1 MKKID
6 VSGWKKFKIEDVF
19 MIKKPDVRSEK
30 YYEEGAVNYVSS
42 GAFNNGVM
50 KCLKPKEGEVLDKG
64 RCITVSPLDGS
75 SFWQED
81 DFLGRGGSGA
91 SIALLYND
99 NLNQLNALFICSVI
113 KKSAGKYGYANL
125 LNGNNLKNL
134 EVILPAITKY
144 IPDFDTLTREVSGG
158 GINMNRIDTSSWKE
172 FEISEL
178 FDVQTTKST
187 DKLMLNFAD
196 DGKYDFVGRTA
207 LNNGVQGKLNNLGYD
222 ANPAKTFSV
231 VQVGQTC
238 CLYREREWYASQNI
252 FILYPKYEDL
262 ITHRFFITTCINKM
276 LAAKYQDAY
285 TYPSL
290 AELKKIKVLLPAK
303 AINEPDWQ
311 FMEDYIKEIQKK
323 VQNKTFKQKGHRKK
337 IDITTAGNKTEEEWK
352 RFKVGYF
359 FDAERGSVKGLQK
372 QEPGKVPVIAAA
384 GFNQGIAGF
393 YDVSAVYKD
402 KITVSCNGA
411 GCGSAFYHDYDF
423 NITGDAIVLID
434 KQEFS
439 HAVKEFIACMLNG
452 ILTRKYSYEE
462 KCSADKVKEEEI
474 FLPANENGQPDWEK
488 IEKFMCSIADNSRD
502 TLSRITLSE
511 LQDIYKKVTFASGG
525 GRWKRFCIGDY
536 FSVEYG
542 KFRPKKELGNGNI
555 NYITTSGFN
564 NGVTDT
570 YTTAEHQGNYITV
583 ASDGALMGTAFYQ
596 KEPFS
601 TSNIVSTLTPFS
613 STPLNEYNAL
623 FLCAIIYQKRGEFG
637 WLGYKFSVDRVRNLM
652 VLLPA
657 DNAGNPD
664 WDYMENYIKELTTKT
679 SKNIDLLSKVS

>member
-19 MIKKPDVRSEK
+19 MIKKPDARSEK
-30 YYEEGAVNYVSS
+30 YYEEGTVNYVSS

-158 GINMNRIDTSSWKE
+158 GINMNKIDTSSWKE

-178 FDVQTTKST
+178 FNVQTTKST

-252 FILYPKYEDL
+252 FILYPKCEDL
-262 ITHRFFITTCINKM
+262 ITHRFFITTCINKI

-337 IDITTAGNKTEEEWK
+337 IDITTAENKMEEEWEK
-352 RFKVGYF
+352 YRIGDLFKILLSKDDIQPKLVNEGSFPLVSSGKENNGICAYIEKQ
-359 FDAERGSVKGLQK
+359 DAKLWDAGLLTVDMF
-372 QEPGKVPVIAAA
+372 GK
-384 GFNQGIAGF
+384 
-393 YDVSAVYKD
+393 
-402 KITVSCNGA
+402 
-411 GCGSAFYHDYDF
+411 AFYQEKPFYCVSHGRVNILIPKKDMSEMSLRFIGAVIEKTTMEKYDF
-423 NITGDAIVLID
+423 QEMCTGTKLAE
-434 KQEFS
+434 EF
-439 HAVKEFIACMLNG
+439 V
-452 ILTRKYSYEE
+452 
-462 KCSADKVKEEEI
+462 
-474 FLPANENGQPDWEK
+474 FLPSGDNGQPDWKE

-511 LQDIYKKVTFASGG
+511 LQDVYKKVNFASGG
-525 GRWKRFCIGDY
+525 RRWKRFRIKDIFVQERGKEKAPKQNDDGDCPLIQ
-536 FSVEYG
+536 ET
-542 KFRPKKELGNGNI
+542 N
-555 NYITTSGFN
+555 FN
-564 NGVTDT
+564 NGLDRYVKPTKIFKKNAIT
-570 YTTAEHQGNYITV
+570 ISINYAQNV
-583 ASDGALMGTAFYQ
+583 FFQESDFCASV
-596 KEPFS
+596 
-601 TSNIVSTLTPFS
+601 NI
-613 STPLNEYNAL
+613 
-623 FLCAIIYQKRGEFG
+623 AIIRNSHLNQYNGLFICSILQKKHANYDYTNKISKEKINEEEIF
-637 WLGYKFSVDRVRNLM
+637 LPVDSS
-652 VLLPA
+652 
-657 DNAGNPD
+657 GNPD
-664 WDYMENYIKELTTKT
+664 WDYMENYIKELITKT
-679 SKNIDLLSKVS
+679 PKNIDLLSKVF

>member
-19 MIKKPDVRSEK
+19 MIKKPDARSEK
-30 YYEEGAVNYVSS
+30 YYEEGTVNYVSS

-75 SFWQED
+75 SFWQEN

-158 GINMNRIDTSSWKE
+158 GINMNKIDTSSWKE

-178 FDVQTTKST
+178 FNVQTTKST

-252 FILYPKYEDL
+252 FILYPKCEDL
-262 ITHRFFITTCINKM
+262 ITHRFFITTCINKI

-311 FMEDYIKEIQKK
+311 FMEDYIKE
-323 VQNKTFKQKGHRKK
+323 
-337 IDITTAGNKTEEEWK
+337 
-352 RFKVGYF
+352 
-359 FDAERGSVKGLQK
+359 
-372 QEPGKVPVIAAA
+372 
-384 GFNQGIAGF
+384 
-393 YDVSAVYKD
+393 
-402 KITVSCNGA
+402 
-411 GCGSAFYHDYDF
+411 
-423 NITGDAIVLID
+423 
-434 KQEFS
+434 
-439 HAVKEFIACMLNG
+439 
-452 ILTRKYSYEE
+452 
-462 KCSADKVKEEEI
+462 
-474 FLPANENGQPDWEK
+474 
-488 IEKFMCSIADNSRD
+488 
-502 TLSRITLSE
+502 
-511 LQDIYKKVTFASGG
+511 
-525 GRWKRFCIGDY
+525 
-536 FSVEYG
+536 
-542 KFRPKKELGNGNI
+542 
-555 NYITTSGFN
+555 
-564 NGVTDT
+564 
-570 YTTAEHQGNYITV
+570 
-583 ASDGALMGTAFYQ
+583 
-596 KEPFS
+596 
-601 TSNIVSTLTPFS
+601 
-613 STPLNEYNAL
+613 
-623 FLCAIIYQKRGEFG
+623 
-637 WLGYKFSVDRVRNLM
+637 
-652 VLLPA
+652 
-657 DNAGNPD
+657 
-664 WDYMENYIKELTTKT
+664 LTTKT
-679 SKNIDLLSKVS
+679 SKNIDLLLKVS

>member
-6 VSGWKKFKIEDVF
+6 VSVWKKFKIEDVF
-19 MIKKPDVRSEK
+19 MIKKPDTRSEK
-30 YYEEGAVNYVSS
+30 YYEEGTVNYVSS

-50 KCLKPKEGEVLDKG
+50 KCLKPKEGEALDKG
-64 RCITVSPLDGS
+64 HCITVSPLDGS

-134 EVILPAITKY
+134 EVMLPAITKY

-158 GINMNRIDTSSWKE
+158 GINMNKINTSSWKE

-178 FDVQTTKST
+178 FNVQTTKST
-187 DKLMLNFAD
+187 DKLMLNFTD

-303 AINEPDWQ
+303 AIDEPDWQ

-323 VQNKTFKQKGHRKK
+323 VQNKTFKQKGHKKK
-337 IDITTAGNKTEEEWK
+337 IDITTAENKTEEEWK
-352 RFKVGYF
+352 KYRIGDLFKISLSKDDIQPKLVNEGSFPLVSSGKENNGICAYIEKQDAKLWDAGLLTVDMFGKAFYQEKPFYCVSHGRVNILIPKKDMSEMSLRF
-359 FDAERGSVKGLQK
+359 
-372 QEPGKVPVIAAA
+372 I
-384 GFNQGIAGF
+384 
-393 YDVSAVYKD
+393 SAVIEKTTME
-402 KITVSCNGA
+402 K
-411 GCGSAFYHDYDF
+411 YDF
-423 NITGDAIVLID
+423 QEMCTGTKLAE
-434 KQEFS
+434 EF
-439 HAVKEFIACMLNG
+439 V
-452 ILTRKYSYEE
+452 
-462 KCSADKVKEEEI
+462 
-474 FLPANENGQPDWEK
+474 FLPSGGNGQPDWEG
-488 IEKFMCSIADNSRD
+488 IEKFMCSIADNV
-502 TLSRITLSE
+502 
-511 LQDIYKKVTFASGG
+511 K
-525 GRWKRFCIGDY
+525 
-536 FSVEYG
+536 
-542 KFRPKKELGNGNI
+542 
-555 NYITTSGFN
+555 
-564 NGVTDT
+564 
-570 YTTAEHQGNYITV
+570 
-583 ASDGALMGTAFYQ
+583 
-596 KEPFS
+596 
-601 TSNIVSTLTPFS
+601 
-613 STPLNEYNAL
+613 
-623 FLCAIIYQKRGEFG
+623 
-637 WLGYKFSVDRVRNLM
+637 
-652 VLLPA
+652 
-657 DNAGNPD
+657 
-664 WDYMENYIKELTTKT
+664 
-679 SKNIDLLSKVS
+679 

>member
-6 VSGWKKFKIEDVF
+6 VSEWKKFKIEDVF
-19 MIKKPDVRSEK
+19 MIKKPNARSEK
-30 YYEEGAVNYVSS
+30 YYEEGIVNYVSS
-42 GAFNNGVM
+42 GAFNNGVI

-64 RCITVSPLDGS
+64 HCITVSPLDGS
-75 SFWQED
+75 SFWQEN

-113 KKSAGKYGYANL
+113 KKSAVKYGYANL

-144 IPDFDTLTREVSGG
+144 IPDFDTLTREASGGG
-158 GINMNRIDTSSWKE
+158 GINMNKVDTSSWKE

-178 FDVQTTKST
+178 FNVQTTKST

-252 FILYPKYEDL
+252 FILYPKCEDL
-262 ITHRFFITTCINKM
+262 ITHRFFITTCMNKM

-337 IDITTAGNKTEEEWK
+337 IDITTAENKMEEAWEK
-352 RFKVGYF
+352 YRIGDLFKILLSKDDIQPKLVNEGSFPLVSSGKENNGICAYIEKQ
-359 FDAERGSVKGLQK
+359 DAKLWDAGLLTVDMF
-372 QEPGKVPVIAAA
+372 GK
-384 GFNQGIAGF
+384 
-393 YDVSAVYKD
+393 
-402 KITVSCNGA
+402 
-411 GCGSAFYHDYDF
+411 AFYQEKPFYCVSHGRVNILIPKKDMSEMSLRFIGAVIEKTTMEKYDF
-423 NITGDAIVLID
+423 QEMCTGTKLA
-434 KQEFS
+434 E
-439 HAVKEFIACMLNG
+439 EFIL
-452 ILTRKYSYEE
+452 
-462 KCSADKVKEEEI
+462 
-474 FLPANENGQPDWEK
+474 LPSGDNGQPDWEGM
-488 IEKFMCSIADNSRD
+488 EKFMCSIADNV
-502 TLSRITLSE
+502 
-511 LQDIYKKVTFASGG
+511 K
-525 GRWKRFCIGDY
+525 
-536 FSVEYG
+536 
-542 KFRPKKELGNGNI
+542 
-555 NYITTSGFN
+555 
-564 NGVTDT
+564 
-570 YTTAEHQGNYITV
+570 
-583 ASDGALMGTAFYQ
+583 
-596 KEPFS
+596 
-601 TSNIVSTLTPFS
+601 
-613 STPLNEYNAL
+613 
-623 FLCAIIYQKRGEFG
+623 
-637 WLGYKFSVDRVRNLM
+637 
-652 VLLPA
+652 
-657 DNAGNPD
+657 
-664 WDYMENYIKELTTKT
+664 
-679 SKNIDLLSKVS
+679 